1 MRLRIWTLLPLLALA
16 ARAHAQTGPE
26 RYATLPAV
34 SPDGRWIAYVRDFGQ
49 DSSEMHVV
57 GVDGANDRVVRSGG
71 PGGMPGW
78 AERGRRVT
86 MALSTRDSSTL
97 WSMGLDGSDAKVLAA
112 RQGHALSL
120 SNDGRRVA
128 WSVGDW
134 RRSRLMVSD
143 RDGRRA
149 RALSDSTAGWFNI
162 AWSPDDRRLAA
173 SRLDSTGGMQVWVV
187 EVASGHAEPLTG
199 FAASEGRP
207 QWPTWSPDGKRV
219 AVQSGRYDREH
230 PERNEA
236 DVWIVEVASRRAA
249 KLGTRSGV
257 WMDETPAWS
266 PDGKRIV
273 FQSTRTGR
281 FEIWSANVDGTDA
294 RQVTK

>member
-1 MRLRIWTLLPLLALA
+1 MKLRICTLLALLA
-16 ARAHAQTGPE
+16 LVGRAGAQTRPE

-34 SPDGRWIAYVRDFGQ
+34 SPDGRWIAYVRDFSQ
-49 DSSEMHVV
+49 DSSELHVV
-57 GVDGANDRVVRSGG
+57 GVDGAGDRVLRSGG
-71 PGGMPGW
+71 PGGVPGW
-78 AERGRRVT
+78 ADRGRRVT
-86 MALSTRDSSTL
+86 MALSSRDSSTL
-97 WSMGLDGSDAKVLAA
+97 WSMGPDGADTRVLAA

-120 SNDGRRVA
+120 SNDGKRVA

-134 RRSRLMVSD
+134 QRSRLMVSD
-143 RDGRRA
+143 VDGRRA
-149 RALSDSTAGWFNI
+149 RALTDSTAGWFNI
-162 AWSPDDRRLAA
+162 AWSPDDRRLAV
-173 SRLDSTGGMQVWVV
+173 SHLDSTGAMQVWVM

-219 AVQSGRYDREH
+219 AVQSGHYDREH
-230 PERNEA
+230 PEKNEA
-236 DVWIVEVASRRAA
+236 DVWIVEVASHHAA
-249 KLGTRSGV
+249 KLGTRTGV

-281 FEIWSANVDGTDA
+281 FEIWSAKVDGTDA
-294 RQVTK
+294 RQVK